1 MLLNI
6 SVVDH
11 RQLAGICEAYHP
23 EDSCGLGH
31 GTCMA
36 GALWSVLGQEYA
48 VVRLGAVSL
57 WGYLVSM
64 TLAPHW

>member
-36 GALWSVLGQEYA
+36 GTGAGVCSSEIRSCVTVGLPSLHDLGS
-48 VVRLGAVSL
+48 SL
-57 WGYLVSM
+57 VK
-64 TLAPHW
+64 